1 MEHRYFFNSVDSFL
15 SDALRGVVAASPG
28 VTWHRDPGFLAR
40 TAPTPAGR
48 VAIVSG
54 GGSGHEP
61 MHVGLVG
68 EGLLDAV
75 CPGLIFTSPN
85 ALQIAAATRHVHSDA
100 GVLHIVKNYTG
111 DMMNFRIARDMARD
125 AGVETDYVVVADDVA
140 TESDDDGPGRR
151 GTGATIVVEKV
162 CGAAA
167 AAGAS
172 LAEVAAL
179 GRRVA
184 DNARSMSVA
193 LTPCTVPGSD
203 EPSFDLGGDEMEV
216 GVGIHGEA
224 GIDRTGW
231 RPAAETVGILFE
243 RINNSLALAAGDQT
257 IVVVN
262 GLGGTHHL
270 ELHLLF
276 GHVLDELAKTD
287 VRVVRSLV
295 GTMVTALDMRGASVT
310 VVRADD
316 EMVRL
321 WDAPTDAPAW
331 PRLAATPPGAPVDT
345 TFAPPD
351 DAADAGPECRWL
363 SAFVG
368 RVQDAIDDLTA
379 LDRQV
384 GDGDFGVNMSAALKH
399 FSLPLRGSD
408 ADALA
413 AVSQSYFVRS
423 GGTSGAVFGTL
434 FRALSKS
441 FADTDDYTDALAAG
455 TRSALEAIVELGGAQ
470 VGDNTVVDALHPAN
484 DALQQGLSLRQVAQA
499 AGDGADSTKDRV
511 ARKGRASY
519 VGEAGRAAVDPG
531 ALVVSWLY
539 EAAADG
545 RDS

>member
-15 SDALRGVVAASPG
+15 TDALRGFVAANPG
-28 VTWHRDPGFLAR
+28 ITWHRDPGFLAR
-40 TAPTPAGR
+40 ETPTPAGR
-48 VAIVSG
+48 VALVSG

-61 MHVGLVG
+61 MHSGLLG
-68 EGLLDAV
+68 DGLLDAV

-111 DMMNFRIARDMARD
+111 DMMNFRIARDMVGD
-125 AGVETDYVVVADDVA
+125 DGIETDYVVVADDVA
-140 TESDDDGPGRR
+140 TESDDDAPGRR
-151 GTGATIVVEKV
+151 GTGATIVVEKI

-167 AAGAS
+167 AQGAT

-203 EPSFDLGGDEMEV
+203 EPSFDLGGDEMEL
-216 GVGIHGEA
+216 GVGIHGESGA
-224 GIDRTGW
+224 DRTAW
-231 RPAAETVGILFE
+231 RPAGEIVQSLLE
-243 RINNSLALAAGDQT
+243 RINGSLHLASGDDV

-262 GLGGTHHL
+262 GLGGSHPL

-276 GHVLDELAKTD
+276 GHVLDELAALG

-295 GTMVTALDMRGASVT
+295 GTMVTAMDMRGASVT

-316 EMVRL
+316 EMVGQ

-331 PRLAATPPGAPVDT
+331 PRLVAAPPSALSDT
-345 TFAPPD
+345 TFAAPH
-351 DAADAGPECRWL
+351 DAADSGAECGWL

-384 GDGDFGVNMSAALKH
+384 GDGDFGVNMSAALQH

-408 ADALA
+408 AEVLDALA
-413 AVSQSYFVRS
+413 QSYFVRA

-434 FRALSKS
+434 FRELSKA
-441 FADTDDYTDALAAG
+441 FADSDDLTTALAAG
-455 TRSALEAIVELGGAQ
+455 TKEALEAIVELGGAQ

-484 DALQQGLSLRQVAQA
+484 EALQRGDSLRQA
-499 AGDGADSTKDRV
+499 AHAATDGAESTKDRV

-519 VGEAGRAAVDPG
+519 VGEAGKEAIDPG
-531 ALVVSWLY
+531 ALVVSWLF
-539 EAAADG
+539 EAASAG
-545 RDS
+545 